1 LKAESAIIVAV
12 SICIFLTFYFSYL
25 SLQVFD
31 DTLKKQFILLALSSL
46 LTGAIIFGCL
56 VIYLGIRRI
65 FIKAELSE
73 IQETPVSEN

>member
-1 LKAESAIIVAV
+1 LKVESAIVVAA
-12 SICIFLTFYFSYL
+12 SICIFLTFYFTYL
-25 SLQVFD
+25 SFQAFN

-56 VIYLGIRRI
+56 IIYLGIRRI

>member
-1 LKAESAIIVAV
+1 LKTESAIVVAA
-12 SICIFLTFYFSYL
+12 SICIFLAFYFTYL
-25 SLQVFD
+25 SLQAFN

>member
-1 LKAESAIIVAV
+1 LKAESAIILTV

-46 LTGAIIFGCL
+46 LTGATIFGCL

-65 FIKAELSE
+65 FVKAELSG
-73 IQETPVSEN
+73 IQETQESET

>member
-1 LKAESAIIVAV
+1 MKAESAIIVAV

>member
-1 LKAESAIIVAV
+1 MKTESAIVVAA
-12 SICIFLTFYFSYL
+12 SICIFLAFYFTYL
-25 SLQVFD
+25 SLQAFN